1 MIPFIYYIDA
11 VANVGFNHVPTEI
24 TAIDR
29 TMLAIKHTKYM
40 NFPFE
45 YCILFMN
52 TLILDLYIT
61 FKMMSFY

>member
-11 VANVGFNHVPTEI
+11 VANVGLNHVPTKI

-40 NFPFE
+40 NFPLEFS
-45 YCILFMN
+45 I
-52 TLILDLYIT
+52 
-61 FKMMSFY
+61 

>member
-1 MIPFIYYIDA
+1 MKTKAAD
-11 VANVGFNHVPTEI
+11 FNIETYGNYGN
-24 TAIDR
+24 R

-40 NFPFE
+40 NFPLA

-61 FKMMSFY
+61 FIMMPFY

>member
-1 MIPFIYYIDA
+1 MLISLHSQTVLPWLPCPMD
-11 VANVGFNHVPTEI
+11 V
-24 TAIDR
+24 DR

-40 NFPFE
+40 NFPLE

-61 FKMMSFY
+61 FIMMPFS